1 MRCEVILFYKDEDAL
16 ADYLRKFYN
25 VRLGTI
31 IKQKSRWTFYDDGF
45 SIHCIKGLS
54 ENMRGYKA
62 HIIGVQED
70 LTWKE
75 NWPELRDCILRP
87 MLMSPEN
94 IQIFDGVSRAEV
106 ERVDREG

>member
-1 MRCEVILFYKDEDAL
+1 
-16 ADYLRKFYN
+16 
-25 VRLGTI
+25 
-31 IKQKSRWTFYDDGF
+31 
-45 SIHCIKGLS
+45 
-54 ENMRGYKA
+54 MRGYKA

-87 MLMSPEN
+87 MLMSPID